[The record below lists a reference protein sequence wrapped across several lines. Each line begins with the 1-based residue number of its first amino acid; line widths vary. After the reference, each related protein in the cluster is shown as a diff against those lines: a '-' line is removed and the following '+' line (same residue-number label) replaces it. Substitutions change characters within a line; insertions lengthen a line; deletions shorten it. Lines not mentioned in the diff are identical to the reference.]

1 MANFHCFLTWFS
13 SLNFPT
19 FLNTLAFFPESA
31 LRVAMWNIC
40 DSSSLVYRTMCL
52 CARLNCLL
60 RDSGKIRYS
69 DELQSLQIP
78 GHQRLTLI
86 TQGDW
91 SAPCEFQ
98 PNRVICTGPG
108 EPFPEWRFRS
118 KQNGSRSVC
127 TVWRPKRPDLELMS
141 WIRQSCAKQCLMDLL
156 ILSFRKIR
164 VAATS
169 WRWPIVLALPNEE

>member
-40 DSSSLVYRTMCL
+40 DSSSLVYRTLCL

-69 DELQSLQIP
+69 DQLQSLQIP

-86 TQGDW
+86 TQGGLIDQRHAN
-91 SAPCEFQ
+91 SNPTASFASDVE
-98 PNRVICTGPG
+98 NRSLNDVSEASRMEAGRCT
-108 EPFPEWRFRS
+108 PFEGLRDPSCNWCLESDNHARS
-118 KQNGSRSVC
+118 N
-127 TVWRPKRPDLELMS
+127 
-141 WIRQSCAKQCLMDLL
+141 
-156 ILSFRKIR
+156 
-164 VAATS
+164 
-169 WRWPIVLALPNEE
+169 ALWTCWFCVSEN